1 MPPPELFTQRWVWGW
16 IWGTDSTAVT
26 PILPTPPALLLPSA
40 GRERCPFN
48 IKASLCK
55 PTEQNE
61 VCKQLSPAQVRAWL
75 NPPGQGPA
83 PWSRCCATRG
93 GVWGGMNAPALSHV
107 LLRCSN
113 ICFGKL
119 CLALSPTAKA
129 GPNC

>member
-1 MPPPELFTQRWVWGW
+1 MMPPPELFTQRWVWGW

-93 GVWGGMNAPALSHV
+93 VWGGDERPCSFPRVVALLKY
-107 LLRCSN
+107 LLW
-113 ICFGKL
+113 K
-119 CLALSPTAKA
+119 ALPCPEPHSQGRP
-129 GPNC
+129 

>member
-1 MPPPELFTQRWVWGW
+1 MAEPPRAGSSSLEP
-16 IWGTDSTAVT
+16 
-26 PILPTPPALLLPSA
+26 LL
-40 GRERCPFN
+40 C
-48 IKASLCK
+48 
-55 PTEQNE
+55 NE
-61 VCKQLSPAQVRAWL
+61 
-75 NPPGQGPA
+75 
-83 PWSRCCATRG
+83 G